1 MLSPAEIGG
10 IAGGGG
16 VVLIAGI
23 SWPLLVAS
31 RRRRRLDQALA
42 GPDPATRLAALDL
55 VAERGVSAHLVGVLV
70 ERALVENDPV
80 VQAALVRALTHTRWE
95 PGADRRTLQLRA
107 WATRTAALRGHPAAP
122 EAEAGGKEAGR
133 ELVALTESAEADG
146 AGGSRPE
153 PPVADP
159 VIDDGREQVPAEME
173 VPAWL
178 EPVMAKD
185 FDGRRNGAEA
195 NGEDPGSPRAR
206 PIAKAEQDAVRVLRE
221 AGYGVATSSP
231 SVVDVDLADDAAP
244 VSTRNEVEFLREL
257 GAQRFVTLTLMEEA
271 IRRMRAEN
279 ARLERELAR
288 YREV

>member
-16 VVLIAGI
+16 AVLIAGI
-23 SWPLLVAS
+23 SWPLLVARS
-31 RRRRRLDQALA
+31 RRRRLDEALG

-70 ERALVENDPV
+70 ERALVENDPG

-95 PGADRRTLQLRA
+95 PGADRQALQLRA
-107 WATRTAALRGHPAAP
+107 WATRTA
-122 EAEAGGKEAGR
+122 EAGR
-133 ELVALTESAEADG
+133 ELVALTESPAADG

-159 VIDDGREQVPAEME
+159 VIDDGREQVPAELE
-173 VPAWL
+173 LPAWL

-185 FDGRRNGAEA
+185 FDGRRNGVEA
-195 NGEDPGSPRAR
+195 NGEEPGSSRAR

-221 AGYGVATSSP
+221 AGYGVATRSP
-231 SVVDVDLADDAAP
+231 SVVDVDRADDAAP
-244 VSTRNEVEFLREL
+244 VPTRNEVEFLREL

-271 IRRMRAEN
+271 TRRMRAEN